1 MSGILFLATFPFLLC
16 SEQPRLCRW
25 AQHAADT
32 LSRKMQG
39 EKSPNVPKTE
49 MHGHQVISR
58 CTGRDH
64 GLVAP
69 GPPKLIG
76 NL

>member
-39 EKSPNVPKTE
+39 GKSPNVPKTFD
-49 MHGHQVISR
+49 GDAWTPSNKQVYW
-58 CTGRDH
+58 
-64 GLVAP
+64 P
-69 GPPKLIG
+69 
-76 NL
+76 